1 VSQRDAPGPIIAV
14 EGISKTFRIYH
25 NPLDRLREAFGR
37 RRLHHEHVALEDVA
51 FTLAPGEAM
60 AFIGRNGAGK
70 STLLKIVTGI
80 MLPDTGQVR
89 CNGRITGLLELGAG
103 FDPNLSGL
111 QNIRANAT
119 LLGLGA
125 QEIEDS
131 VEEIVAFSE
140 LGDFIHSPVRTYSSG
155 MAMRL
160 GFSVAVHAR
169 PACFIVDEALSVG
182 DARFQQKC
190 LRRIQEFRQA
200 GGSLLFVSHDLN
212 AVKVLCD
219 RAVVLDRGRI
229 VYQGEPEPACL
240 FYQRLLMQLDPPEDA
255 ATDTTRYGQGGVRV
269 RAASLTGA
277 QGQDKRFSCG
287 EEVRLRIEL
296 ESSIDAQ
303 HLSLGIMVRD
313 RLGQDIFGTNTH
325 LQKTPLAC
333 KAGES
338 LQVEFHLLLN
348 LGPGSYAITF
358 GLHDRDDYTNDV
370 QDWWNNSL
378 AFEVDYAGD
387 MDFVGVCPLPVQ
399 GVHVRSG

>member
-1 VSQRDAPGPIIAV
+1 VTTEPVIAV
-14 EGISKTFRIYH
+14 EGVSKTFHIYH
-25 NPLDRLREAFGR
+25 NPLDRLREVFTR
-37 RRLHHEHVALEDVA
+37 RKLHHAHQALHDIA
-51 FTLAPGEAM
+51 FALAPGEAM
-60 AFIGRNGAGK
+60 AFVGRNGAGK
-70 STLLKIVTGI
+70 STLLKIITGI

-89 CNGRITGLLELGAG
+89 CSGRITGLLELGAG
-103 FDPNLSGL
+103 FDSNLSGL

-119 LLGLGA
+119 LLGLRA
-125 QEIEDS
+125 HEIEGS

-160 GFSVAVHAR
+160 GFSVAIHAR
-169 PACFIVDEALSVG
+169 PTCFIVDEALSVG

-190 LRRIQEFRQA
+190 LKKIQDFRKA

-219 RAVVLDRGRI
+219 RAVVLEGGRI
-229 VYQGEPEPACL
+229 AYQGDPEQACL

-255 ATDTTRYGQGGVRV
+255 AVDTARYGQGAVRI

-277 QGQDKRFSCG
+277 HGQDKRFTCG
-287 EEVRLRIEL
+287 EEVRLRVEL
-296 ESSIDAQ
+296 ESTIDAQ

-325 LQKTPLAC
+325 MQKTTIAC
-333 KAGES
+333 KAGEAV
-338 LQVEFHLLLN
+338 QVEFHLLLN
-348 LGPGSYAITF
+348 LGPGGYAVTF

-378 AFEVDYAGD
+378 GFEVDYAGD

-399 GVHVRSG
+399 GIQVKAL